1 MLIKEM
7 YESDKPRERLKKYG
21 AKFLSNEEL
30 ISIILRC
37 GTKNISVKELSS
49 NILKNKTSLNELETY
64 TLNSLTKIKG
74 MGEVKAITLLAT
86 IELGKRINFSKEEK
100 QYIKLNNT
108 SLVFEMFK
116 YKFINKY
123 QEEFIVLFL
132 DTKKNLITYETLFMG
147 TVNQSIVHPREI
159 FKRAYLNSASSIIC
173 LHNHPSGEVV
183 PSQSD
188 INLTKS
194 IKEIGEILL
203 IPLLDH
209 MIIGTNSYYS
219 FLEEGTL

>member
-7 YESDKPRERLKKYG
+7 YENDKPRERLKKYG
-21 AKFLSNEEL
+21 SKFLSNEEL

-37 GTKNISVKELSS
+37 GTKNLSVKELSS
-49 NILKNKTSLNELETY
+49 NILKNKTNLKELEDY
-64 TLNSLTKIKG
+64 TLGSLTKIKG

-86 IELGKRINFSKEEK
+86 IELGRRIYFLKEEK
-100 QYIKLNNT
+100 DHIKLNNT
-108 SLVFEMFK
+108 SLVYEMFK
-116 YKFINKY
+116 YKFINKF
-123 QEEFIVLFL
+123 QEEFIVIFL

-147 TVNQSIVHPREI
+147 TVNQSVVHPREI

-173 LHNHPSGEVV
+173 LHNHPTGEVI

-188 INLTKS
+188 ILLTKN
-194 IKEIGEILL
+194 IKEIGSILL

-209 MIIGTNSYYS
+209 MIIGNNSYYS